1 MTKERHL
8 SSNTTL
14 MSEWAYE
21 HNNGLDPTSISY
33 GSNKYAWWKCSKC
46 DHIWRAKISN
56 RTILHRGCPCCAN
69 TVTVKGINDIATTRP
84 ELAKE
89 WHPTKNGILTPFM
102 VTVGSNKKVWWQ
114 CPMGHEYLASISHRG
129 HGTNCPICNSGRQTS
144 FAEQAVLFYI
154 KQFFPDAIG
163 RYKADFLKRMEL
175 DIYIPSK
182 SAAIEYDGEAWHRKD
197 KAIREHKKY
206 LICKEHNIHLI
217 RLREKTSENTLPI
230 ADYQIIRSALYEP
243 RNLKPAIME
252 LLYYLGINK
261 QIDIDIAR
269 DRFEIL
275 ATFHHKPK
283 NSIASTHP
291 HLMAEWHPS
300 KNQNISPDMFTAGSD
315 YKVWWRCQA
324 CENEWECS
332 INHRTH
338 PRMATGCPICG
349 IEKSTQV
356 KRKAV
361 YQIEPT
367 TGEIINQF
375 ISISDA
381 SRKLK
386 INVSN
391 ISMTCT
397 GKRPMAGGY
406 IWRYTE

>member
-1 MTKERHL
+1 MNKERYL
-8 SSNTTL
+8 SSYTTL

-21 HNNGLDPTSISY
+21 HNNDLDPTALSY
-33 GSNKYAWWKCSKC
+33 GSNRYAWWKCIKC
-46 DHIWRAKISN
+46 GHIWRAKISN

-69 TVTVKGINDIATTRP
+69 TAIVKGINDIATTRP

-89 WHPTKNGILTPFM
+89 WHPTRNVNLSPSM
-102 VTVGSNKKVWWQ
+102 VTIGSRRKVWWR
-114 CPMGHEYLASISHRG
+114 CPMGHEYLASILHRG

-154 KQFFPDAIG
+154 KQFFPDTIG
-163 RYKADFLKRMEL
+163 RYKSDFLKRMEL

-182 SAAIEYDGEAWHRKD
+182 SVAIEYDGAAWHRKD
-197 KAIREHKKY
+197 KVIREHKKY

-217 RLREKTSENTLPI
+217 RLREKASETILPV
-230 ADYQIIRSALYEP
+230 ADYQIIKGDLYEP
-243 RNLKPAIME
+243 MNLKPAIIE
-252 LLYYLGINK
+252 LLNYLGINK
-261 QIDIDIAR
+261 QIYIDIAR

-275 ATFHHKPK
+275 ASFHQKPK
-283 NSIASTHP
+283 NSIARTHP
-291 HLMAEWHPS
+291 HLVAEWHPI

-315 YKVWWRCQA
+315 YKVWWKCQV
-324 CENEWECS
+324 CGNEWDCA

-338 PRMATGCPICG
+338 PRMATGCPVCG
-349 IEKSTQV
+349 IEKSIQA
-356 KRKAV
+356 KRKDV
-361 YQIEPT
+361 YQIDPK

-397 GKRPMAGGY
+397 GKRPLAGGY
-406 IWRYTE
+406 VWRYV

>member
-1 MTKERHL
+1 
-8 SSNTTL
+8 
-14 MSEWAYE
+14 
-21 HNNGLDPTSISY
+21 
-33 GSNKYAWWKCSKC
+33 
-46 DHIWRAKISN
+46 
-56 RTILHRGCPCCAN
+56 
-69 TVTVKGINDIATTRP
+69 
-84 ELAKE
+84 
-89 WHPTKNGILTPFM
+89 
-102 VTVGSNKKVWWQ
+102 
-114 CPMGHEYLASISHRG
+114 MGHEYLASILHRG

-154 KQFFPDAIG
+154 KKFSPDAIG

-182 SAAIEYDGEAWHRKD
+182 SVAIEYDGEAWHRKD
-197 KAIREHKKY
+197 KASREHKKY
-206 LICKEHNIHLI
+206 LICKEYNIHLI
-217 RLREKTSENTLPI
+217 RLREKASENALSI
-230 ADYQIIRSALYEP
+230 ADCQIIKDDLYEP
-243 RNLKPAIME
+243 RNLKPAIIE
-252 LLYYLGINK
+252 LLNYLGINK

-283 NSIASTHP
+283 NSIVVSHP
-291 HLMAEWHPS
+291 HLISEWHPS

-324 CENEWECS
+324 CGNEWECA

-338 PRMATGCPICG
+338 PRAATGCPICG

-361 YQIEPT
+361 YQIDPT
-367 TGEIINQF
+367 TGEIINKF

-386 INVSN
+386 LNVSN

-406 IWRYTE
+406 IWRYV